1 MQTLHPNVT
10 VVNPPPAW
18 VSVDQ
23 EPGGTYQWVI
33 NRTGGKLGTTSRA
46 SFLSFD
52 AAADAAVVIAEAY
65 GLPLAADVSIFV
77 EMASPWYSGHEHE
90 MAEVA

>member
-1 MQTLHPNVT
+1 MQTVHPISRP
-10 VVNPPPAW
+10 VNPPAW

-23 EPGGTYQWVI
+23 ESDDLYQWVI

-46 SFLSFD
+46 SYASFD
-52 AAADAAVVIAEAY
+52 DAADAAVIIAEAY
-65 GLPLAADVSIFV
+65 GLPLAADVSIFI
-77 EMASPWYSGHEHE
+77 EMASPWYSGREME